1 MESKKYTVYM
11 HICPNNKKYI
21 GITCQ
26 EPEKRWSRGSGYYS
40 NKHFYNAIRKYGWDN
55 IQHKI
60 LYKNL
65 TKEQAE
71 TKEIELIA
79 KNKSNNRK
87 YGYNIQNGGNTIG
100 THSDETKLKISI
112 ANKGKIRNQ
121 EAREKNSKNKIGN
134 KNFLGHH
141 HTEKTK
147 KLLSELKKGNKNCLG
162 RKLSQET
169 KNKISISHLKS
180 EKKNKYKKSIICI
193 ETNIKYNSIKEAGRI
208 LQINSR
214 SIQKV
219 CKGERQTA
227 GKLHW
232 KFAKEE

>member
-1 MESKKYTVYM
+1 MEEKCYTVYM

-21 GITCQ
+21 GITGQ
-26 EPEKRWSRGSGYYS
+26 KPEKRWRNGFNYRNSILFNR
-40 NKHFYNAIRKYGWDN
+40 AIKKYGWNN
-55 IQHKI
+55 IKHEI
-60 LYKNL
+60 LFNNL
-65 TKEQAE
+65 TKKEAEQ
-71 TKEIELIA
+71 KEIELIA
-79 KNKSNNRK
+79 FYKSNQRE
-87 YGYNIQNGGNTIG
+87 YGYNVESGGNCTG
-100 THSDETKLKISI
+100 MLSNKQKEKISKSLKEYYKNNPEARKNI
-112 ANKGKIRNQ
+112 SEKAKKRISPTKGK
-121 EAREKNSKNKIGN
+121 
-134 KNFLGHH
+134 H
-141 HTEKTK
+141 
-147 KLLSELKKGNKNCLG
+147 LSE
-162 RKLSQET
+162 ET

-208 LQINSR
+208 LQIDSR

>member
-1 MESKKYTVYM
+1 MEEKCYTVYM

-21 GITCQ
+21 GITGQ
-26 EPEKRWSRGSGYYS
+26 KPKKRWRNGFNYRNCILFNRAIKKYS
-40 NKHFYNAIRKYGWDN
+40 WEN

-60 LYKNL
+60 LYEHL
-65 TKEQAE
+65 TKEEAE
-71 TKEIELIA
+71 QKEIELIA
-79 KNKSNNRK
+79 FYKSNHIEH
-87 YGYNIQNGGNTIG
+87 GYNVESGGNCTG
-100 THSDETKLKISI
+100 MLSNKQKEKISKSLKEYYKNNPEARKNI
-112 ANKGKIRNQ
+112 SEKAKKRISPTKGK
-121 EAREKNSKNKIGN
+121 
-134 KNFLGHH
+134 H
-141 HTEKTK
+141 
-147 KLLSELKKGNKNCLG
+147 LSE
-162 RKLSQET
+162 ET

-208 LQINSR
+208 LQIDSR